1 MAKEEQ
7 VFLGQRIAKKLMR
20 LIDQERGAKS
30 RSQWT
35 REAFVEKLI
44 REHPEQA
51 ADLLSLIN
59 APDRQGVGG
68 RPSHKKKLVINEPS
82 LPSQSE
88 NQACAIPDEVK
99 RGVIGNDLKKGFDLE
114 SG

>member
-7 VFLGQRIAKKLMR
+7 VFLGQRIAKRLLG
-20 LIDQERGAKS
+20 LIDESRGAKS

-51 ADLLSLIN
+51 AALLSLIN

-68 RPSHKKKLVINEPS
+68 KPSHKKLVVPNDPN
-82 LPSQSE
+82 LPNKSVGETCQ
-88 NQACAIPDEVK
+88 IPDEVK
-99 RGVIGNDLKKGFDLE
+99 RGVLEDEGLDLQ

>member
-1 MAKEEQ
+1 M
-7 VFLGQRIAKKLMR
+7 FLGQRIAKKLMR

-35 REAFVEKLI
+35 HEAFVEKLI
-44 REHPEQA
+44 RAQPEQA
-51 ADLLSLIN
+51 ADLISLIN

-68 RPSHKKKLVINEPS
+68 RPSHKKKLDIEKPS

-88 NQACAIPDEVK
+88 TQPLAIPDEVK
-99 RGVIGNDLKKGFDLE
+99 RGVIKDEKGKGFDMQ

>member
-7 VFLGQRIAKKLMR
+7 VFLGQRIAKRLMR
-20 LIDQERGAKS
+20 LIDQDRGAKS

-44 REHPEQA
+44 RENPKQA
-51 ADLLSLIN
+51 TDLLLLIN

-68 RPSHKKKLVINEPS
+68 RPSHKKKVVVRDPFRAGEEREKKGDNSNI
-82 LPSQSE
+82 
-88 NQACAIPDEVK
+88 IK
-99 RGVIGNDLKKGFDLE
+99 RGEFIDEAEDMQEG
-114 SG
+114 